1 MLLIVFCKFAF
12 LVNLCAVTTIVEST
26 ILDKIAA
33 SVTSSHGGASTIIMS
48 HCDESLSNN
57 LCICGVIRSSD
68 GFGGTFPAE
77 ITYKPSISVLCTY
90 FSMSDNSAFLSFS
103 AR

>member
-1 MLLIVFCKFAF
+1 MLFIVFCKLAF
-12 LVNLCAVTTIVEST
+12 LVNLCAVTITVEST

-33 SVTSSHGGASTIIMS
+33 SVTSSQGGASTITIS
-48 HCDESLSNN
+48 HCDESFSNN
-57 LCICGVIRSSD
+57 LCIWGVISNSD

-77 ITYKPSISVLCTY
+77 ITYNPSTSVFWTY
-90 FSMSDNSAFLSFS
+90 FSMSAKSAFLSFS